1 MTGPMTDFALH
12 WEGALQFGKNER
24 KKKKKQW
31 IACGRD
37 LKSTCIRVSKQV
49 NNRITICFLKN

>member
-24 KKKKKQW
+24 KKKKTMDRLRSRFKKYVYPSVQTGKQQNYNM
-31 IACGRD
+31 
-37 LKSTCIRVSKQV
+37 LS
-49 NNRITICFLKN
+49 